1 MIEALQNWFLVFI
14 VGPGG
19 YVGLFLFGAVATTL
33 IPLSPE
39 VVAVAVWKAGMP
51 IIPTII
57 VLSIGNYAGNVL
69 NYWMGRLGEFWI
81 LEKYF
86 RIKKERLDRAHKWF
100 DKFGP
105 PILLFSWL
113 PIVGD
118 PLTFVPGIVK
128 YDFWKFS
135 IYVIIG
141 KVIRYVGLYY
151 LFAFWI

>member
-1 MIEALQNWFLVFI
+1 MFASLEQWFLVFI
-14 VGPGG
+14 TGPGG

-33 IPLSPE
+33 VPLSPE
-39 VVAVAVWKAGMP
+39 VAAVAVWKAGMP
-51 IIPTII
+51 VIPTIA
-57 VLSIGNYAGNVL
+57 VLTIGNYAGNVL
-69 NYWMGRLGEFWI
+69 NYWLGRLGQFWI

-86 RIKKERLDRAHKWF
+86 RIKKTRLDRAHRWF
-100 DKFGP
+100 EKFGP

-135 IYVIIG
+135 VYVIIG
-141 KVIRYVGLYY
+141 KIIRYAGLYY
-151 LFAFWI
+151 LFAWWV